1 MRLLRNFIFFC
12 CCLAPLCARSLP
24 DDNLQN
30 MHIIADSTLFNYK
43 TGANTYNGNVKV
55 DQGGTH
61 LLADRVTTHSS
72 LHHKIEE
79 AVAYGIKKPADYW
92 TIPKKGDPLFH
103 AQARFIRFYPA
114 KSQVFL
120 EGDVVITQGNNSFH
134 GPLIIYNIKDQT
146 ISAPASNKGRATII
160 IEPTKIQPT

>member
-1 MRLLRNFIFFC
+1 MRRLLN
-12 CCLAPLCARSLP
+12 LALLLMPLCAYSLP

-43 TGANTYNGNVKV
+43 TGANTYDGHVKV

-61 LLADRVTTHSS
+61 LQADRVTTHTD
-72 LHHKIEE
+72 LKHKIEE
-79 AVAYGIKKPADYW
+79 AIAYGITKPADYW

-103 AQARFIRFYPA
+103 AQAKFIRFYPQ
-114 KSQVFL
+114 KSQVYL

-146 ISAPASNKGRATII
+146 ISAPANTKGRATII
-160 IEPTKIQPT
+160 IDPTKIQS